1 MDIHKRLL
9 VATFSDPGRL
19 LAAILALRHEHFL
32 IYDVF
37 APYPVPGLDH
47 AMGLR
52 RTRLPFITLLAG
64 LGGLTFA
71 LVFQY
76 YTNIFDWPL
85 NVGGK
90 PDNSTLAFVPVCFEL
105 TVLLG
110 GLATVAAL
118 FIRAQLFPGKVEE
131 LATAGVTDH
140 KFALVLRQPRA
151 AADLVLVLSLLRQH
165 DAEEI
170 DEKETRL

>member
-1 MDIHKRLL
+1 MDIHRRLL
-9 VATFSDPGRL
+9 CATFSHPARL
-19 LAAILALRHEHFL
+19 VAAVLSLRRERFVVH
-32 IYDVF
+32 DVF
-37 APYPVPGLDH
+37 APYPVHGLDQ

-71 LVFQY
+71 LCFQY

-110 GLATVAAL
+110 GLGTVAAL
-118 FIRAQLFPGKVEE
+118 FIRARLYPGKHEE
-131 LATAGVTDH
+131 LSAPGVTDDT
-140 KFALVLRQPRA
+140 FALVLRQPEDPTEVARA
-151 AADLVLVLSLLRQH
+151 CALLWQH
-165 DAEEI
+165 DAGAIQEQ
-170 DEKETRL
+170 ETWR